1 MGALQIFQKLPA
13 ANGELVTIANLPI
26 AVTPNEGFYAVK
38 VTLLALVEQAGGLAN
53 LIQTDE
59 QYNEG
64 IAILQKV
71 KRFKKDLAA
80 GAAPSKSQL
89 NTAKDALM
97 ALIHELD
104 EPATKLEQAL
114 SAETGRFI
122 QDRER
127 RRREEEERLRR
138 EAELERQR
146 KQREADLNAL
156 RAEIN
161 AAKMVADAAG
171 HEGHPELA
179 AEIRGGL
186 KRFAAIESAPGAY
199 KNPLQDA
206 TGVRQVVALALQRE
220 QARVAAEKARQDGDK
235 ATAKA
240 IEKASAKL
248 EAPIVAPVVSE
259 RIEAAPVVVPREELT
274 KAKGAYV
281 KEFWRVS
288 LIVDPTK
295 VPREFCEPSES
306 RLNDYAKRLGKQP
319 VVPGVVFEREVKLAG
334 VRS

>member
-1 MGALQIFQKLPA
+1 MGLQIFTELPK
-13 ANGELVTIANLPI
+13 ANGDLVQIQNLPI
-26 AVTPNEGFYAVK
+26 IVTPNEAFHEAK
-38 VTLLALVEQAGGLAN
+38 ATLLALVEQAGTLAN
-53 LIQTDE
+53 SIQTDE
-59 QYNEG
+59 QYDEG
-64 IAILQKV
+64 IKVLQGINRFLKDLEAGF
-71 KRFKKDLAA
+71 KPPKDEANRFKD
-80 GAAPSKSQL
+80 
-89 NTAKDALM
+89 TLM
-97 ALIHELD
+97 GYYHELTD
-104 EPATKLEQAL
+104 PGTKLKTAV
-114 SAETGRFI
+114 SAETGRYF

-240 IEKASAKL
+240 IEKAAAKL
-248 EAPIVAPVVSE
+248 EAPEVAQVVSE

-319 VVPGVVFEREVKLAG
+319 VVPGVVFEREVKIAG
-334 VRS
+334 IRS